1 MIYFSPLD
9 FIPLVFYFFFCLFL
23 NIIIYFFFTTSLFVV
38 FFCPQTESFQENDS
52 VSLECIHIIVDITGI
67 CSTQIHS
74 QCKLPT
80 T

>member
-38 FFCPQTESFQENDS
+38 FFVLKLKASKRM
-52 VSLECIHIIVDITGI
+52 
-67 CSTQIHS
+67 TQFLLS
-74 QCKLPT
+74 AYT
-80 T
+80 